1 LIDTDD
7 SQKTTAQ
14 QFAEAMSSV
23 WNVNKNMNMILKAW
37 KENWSIKRYE
47 IN

>member
-1 LIDTDD
+1 VGSTLKHELNIKHKKEFFNLIDTDD

-23 WNVNKNMNMILKAW
+23 
-37 KENWSIKRYE
+37 
-47 IN
+47 